1 MTTIQKNKE
10 RICELLR
17 STGREGIEGVIAELE
32 KGGFFTAPASC
43 RHHLNN
49 RGGLAEHSLK
59 VYSAAKEIQ
68 SMIQRLRPE
77 MSAKIYDDS
86 IVLASLLHDVCKM
99 EIYKEATVCK
109 QVTHHDTVC
118 ERRFVIDNSEFPAGH
133 GEKSVILLLMWGLKL
148 TRDEILAIRWHMT
161 AWDVAFQ
168 SIEQTKSLQKARET
182 TPLCYV
188 VQCADS
194 LASGILES
202 KIAV

>member
-17 STGREGIEGVIAELE
+17 STGREGIEDVIAELE

-77 MSAKIYDDS
+77 MSGRIFDDS
-86 IVLASLLHDVCKM
+86 VILASLLHDVCKM
-99 EIYKEATVCK
+99 EIYKEAMISK
-109 QVTHHDTVC
+109 QTSHYDSVC
-118 ERRFVIDNSEFPAGH
+118 EKRFVIDNSEFPAGH
-133 GEKSVILLLMWGLKL
+133 GEKSVILLLMWGLRL

-168 SIEQTKSLQKARET
+168 SIEQTKNLQKARET

-202 KIAV
+202 KVVV